1 MGNYRILK
9 ILRILLVLQAVFSA
23 FHHSAVADP
32 GAVKKTYFLEY
43 IEAAAVEIDGIASE
57 NVWKNITRESGF
69 SFPWKQALAPST
81 VFQGFYT
88 GEYIFFYFDVNDPDL
103 VVSPGLTE
111 HAVAEGDRVE
121 LFFSGG
127 LDMEEYFCLE
137 IDSSGRVLDY
147 RASFYRKFDNG
158 WDLEGLRAAGS
169 VVPGGY
175 TVEMAV
181 PTAWFRNSGISS
193 LEQNSVINAGIY
205 RGEFSHTAT
214 NGISKSWIS
223 WQDPG
228 TENPD
233 FHIPSSLGLFT
244 LGGGL
249 DDDSQSPVLPH

>member
-1 MGNYRILK
+1 MEEYRIFMRLQT
-9 ILRILLVLQAVFSA
+9 LLVFQALFSSFPFWTA
-23 FHHSAVADP
+23 ADP
-32 GAVKKTYFLEY
+32 GAVKKTYCLEY

-57 NVWKNITRESGF
+57 DVWKSAARESGF
-69 SFPWKQALAPST
+69 SFPWKQAPAPST
-81 VFQGFYT
+81 IFRGFYT
-88 GEYIFFYFDVNDPDL
+88 GEYIFFFFDVSDPDL

-121 LFFSGG
+121 LFFSAG
-127 LDMEEYFCLE
+127 LDMGEYFCLE

-158 WDLEGLRAAGS
+158 WDLEGLRAAGR
-169 VVPGGY
+169 VAPGGY
-175 TVEMAV
+175 AVEAAV
-181 PTAWFRNSGISS
+181 PTAWFRDAGISS
-193 LEQNSVINAGIY
+193 LGQYSVINAGIY

-214 NGISKSWIS
+214 DDISESWIS

-228 TENPD
+228 TEDPD

-249 DDDSQSPVLPH
+249 DDDSQSPVVPH